1 MFYKNY
7 KNLPQ
12 KRAENEK
19 AGLKQAALDINEVSL
34 AQTKQT
40 ADLAEQIANLEAL
53 VMTQQSASSDSS
65 ATK

>member
-40 ADLAEQIANLEAL
+40 ADLAEQIANLEVL
-53 VMTQQSASSDSS
+53 VTTQQSASSDSS

>member
-1 MFYKNY
+1 MFYKDS

-40 ADLAEQIANLEAL
+40 ADLAEQIANLEVL

>member
-34 AQTKQT
+34 AQTKLT
-40 ADLAEQIANLEAL
+40 DDLAEQIANLEVL

>member
-19 AGLKQAALDINEVSL
+19 AGQKQAALDLNEVSL
-34 AQTKQT
+34 AQTQQT
-40 ADLAEQIANLEAL
+40 ADIAEQIANLEAL
-53 VMTQQSASSDSS
+53 VMAQQSASSDSS

>member
-40 ADLAEQIANLEAL
+40 ADLAEQIASLEAL

>member
-12 KRAENEK
+12 KRTENEK
-19 AGLKQAALDINEVSL
+19 AGLKQAALDLNEVSL
-34 AQTKQT
+34 AQTQQT
-40 ADLAEQIANLEAL
+40 ADIAEQIANLEAL
-53 VMTQQSASSDSS
+53 VMAQQSALSDSS

>member
-40 ADLAEQIANLEAL
+40 SDIAEPTANTEVL

>member
-19 AGLKQAALDINEVSL
+19 AGLKHAALDINEVSL

-40 ADLAEQIANLEAL
+40 ADLAEQIANLEVL

>member
-40 ADLAEQIANLEAL
+40 ADLAEQIANIEAL
-53 VMTQQSASSDSS
+53 VMAQQSASADSS

>member
-19 AGLKQAALDINEVSL
+19 AGLKQAALDLNEVSL

-40 ADLAEQIANLEAL
+40 ADLAEQSANLEVL

>member
-40 ADLAEQIANLEAL
+40 ADLAEQIANIEAL
-53 VMTQQSASSDSS
+53 VMAQQSASSDSS

>member
-19 AGLKQAALDINEVSL
+19 AGLKQAALDLNEVSL
-34 AQTKQT
+34 AQTQQT
-40 ADLAEQIANLEAL
+40 ADLTEQIANLEAL
-53 VMTQQSASSDSS
+53 VMAQQSASSDSS
-65 ATK
+65 AAK